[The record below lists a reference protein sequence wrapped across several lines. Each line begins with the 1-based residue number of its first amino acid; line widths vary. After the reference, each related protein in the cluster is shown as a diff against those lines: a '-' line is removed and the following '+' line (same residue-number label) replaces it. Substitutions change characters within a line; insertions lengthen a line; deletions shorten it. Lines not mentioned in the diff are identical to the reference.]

1 MTHFERSEK
10 KGSERSEG
18 SYSFKILP
26 HPADVKLQITASTK
40 EELFQGALAGMAS
53 IISSEAPPAGRAG
66 KNKVLPSRARQVL
79 IDAKLSKNA
88 QIVKENIEVQSL
100 DFNALLVDFLSEVL
114 AKTDISHTVFNKLKI
129 KKLTDNFLQTEI
141 EGQKIDYFGQEIKA
155 ATHHGLEIKQDKSG
169 NYGVT
174 ILFDI

>member
-26 HPADVKLQITASTK
+26 HSADVKLQIIASTK
-40 EELFQGALAGMAS
+40 EELFQGALAGMVS
-53 IISSEAPPAGRAG
+53 I
-66 KNKVLPSRARQVL
+66 

-88 QIVKENIEVQSL
+88 QIVKESIEVQSL

-114 AKTDISHTVFNKLKI
+114 AKTDISHAVFNKLKI

>member
-53 IISSEAPPAGRAG
+53 IISSEA